1 MPIIGT
7 TGSTPLHFAA
17 ANGNREAI
25 MLLLLHGAHAD
36 RPDKHGITPETL
48 ARQHG
53 WIECADDLK
62 QWIINK
68 DKDLREREEFVAAD
82 DRSHGRSRN
91 RIGSFGDQEPTR
103 RRLHVK
109 QSIDTALTILRSS
122 SSNSAEACHRG
133 VHSST
138 SSGLPTRPF
147 GDFSSALGNVKTD
160 QIVDLSTRRPSL
172 PHIMQSDPSPQP
184 RKPFADNQ
192 RPRSAGEGPEEA
204 ISVPSIKTSRRLPS
218 KVSLLNLFRKGQS
231 EDNNSN
237 TSLPISDV
245 PSFSTSPAMTPG
257 FSFTQHR
264 QRPHHDS
271 DASIRSRKMTDIS
284 LNSPIPT
291 AIDLHDIEQG
301 STNRDRS
308 KSNDHCDY
316 IADDPVLTRTNSY
329 HSPGSSPLARISL
342 LRSHHDHHRTRSG
355 SGSSLGHEASM
366 SSRLGIASTIVLDD
380 DSINS
385 KPGGV
390 GADRDNLSRSLSRS
404 GIMRIHSRNGSN
416 GQGNLVPSA
425 LRTLRYDSFSFI

>member
-1 MPIIGT
+1 
-7 TGSTPLHFAA
+7 
-17 ANGNREAI
+17 

-36 RPDKHGITPETL
+36 RPDKYGVTPEAL

-68 DKDLREREEFVAAD
+68 DRDLREREEFVASD
-82 DRSHGRSRN
+82 DRSHGRLRN

-109 QSIDTALTILRSS
+109 QSIDTALNILRSS

-147 GDFSSALGNVKTD
+147 GDYFPTLGNVND
-160 QIVDLSTRRPSL
+160 AQIADLSTRRPSL
-172 PHIMQSDPSPQP
+172 PHIMQSDSFPQP

-192 RPRSAGEGPEEA
+192 RPRSAGEGPEETM
-204 ISVPSIKTSRRLPS
+204 SVPSIKTSRRLPS

-245 PSFSTSPAMTPG
+245 PSLSTSPALTSG
-257 FSFTQHR
+257 FSFTQHH

-271 DASIRSRKMTDIS
+271 DASIRSRKTTDIF

-291 AIDLHDIEQG
+291 ATDPHNIEQS

-308 KSNDHCDY
+308 RSNDIAQCNH

-329 HSPGSSPLARISL
+329 HSPSSSPLARISL
-342 LRSHHDHHRTRSG
+342 LRSHHGHHRTRSG
-355 SGSSLGHEASM
+355 SGSSLGHEASLP
-366 SSRLGIASTIVLDD
+366 SRLGIASTAILDD
-380 DSINS
+380 DPTNR

-390 GADRDNLSRSLSRS
+390 GVDTDNLSRSLSRS
-404 GIMRIHSRNGSN
+404 SVLKIHSRNGSN
-416 GQGNLVPSA
+416 GQGPLIPSA
-425 LRTLRYDSFSFI
+425 LRTLRYDSTTFNFESEFTTKS